1 MSSTGK
7 FSSARD
13 AVLPRTDQPSSGLCY
28 ALGVIP
34 LYVARDDTDA
44 ELLLE
49 QLEQAGIAAIVR
61 NRNMEVTATEF
72 PWSERP
78 EVCVVEPSDLTN
90 AIAVKDT
97 YLRALAQPII
107 GQEKRCKY
115 CNELSPPNFELCWKC
130 RKPFGE

>member
-1 MSSTGK
+1 MT
-7 FSSARD
+7 
-13 AVLPRTDQPSSGLCY
+13 
-28 ALGVIP
+28 P

-49 QLEQAGIAAIVR
+49 QLEQAGISAIVR
-61 NRNMEVTATEF
+61 NREREAAVAEF

-78 EVCVVEPSDLTN
+78 EVCVVEARDLAQ
-90 AIAVKDT
+90 AIAVKDA
-97 YLRALAQPII
+97 YVRALSQPVL
-107 GQEKRCKY
+107 GQEKRCKF